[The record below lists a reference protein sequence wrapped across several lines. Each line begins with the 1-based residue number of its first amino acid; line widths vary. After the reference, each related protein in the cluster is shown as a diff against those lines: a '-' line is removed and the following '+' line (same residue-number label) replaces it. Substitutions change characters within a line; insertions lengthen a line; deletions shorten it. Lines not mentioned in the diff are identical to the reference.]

1 MSTTSSTATAFNSNS
16 NQHNIAT
23 FAGAVGSS
31 FGFLSVVALALCIS
45 IRCRRHRARVRENR
59 VREAFAEN
67 FTALDH
73 GEYGPDD
80 HEEGGI
86 DRQRGDGPVMV
97 QANPA
102 PFVPRYFPG
111 SLPASPPPYISEGG
125 DRVVAISPITT
136 SINRAGLPV
145 AVPSTLP
152 PMIALPTATLDL
164 QRTTTNNSSTSYA
177 DRPPPTPP
185 DEDVRFSLFGP
196 SGVREDR
203 NLNGGII
210 GPLPIDTPSHE
221 ESDPMLSVE
230 VDDEDEEENGPQAQA
245 QREADADSISSRT
258 FESSRSSRGSSL
270 DEPSGTT
277 PSSAYAAHSVPT
289 SSASSESVTPEMR
302 PKYDDA
308 AVSGTSPTLSTS
320 TSLPSFSAP
329 SSRLLSSPSFPDLA
343 AKPFFSS
350 GLSSLAY
357 PVLHPSRIPL
367 PPSIYG
373 TDVGSQE
380 SLERRDCRT

>member
-1 MSTTSSTATAFNSNS
+1 MSTTSSTAATFNSDS
-16 NQHNIAT
+16 NQHNVAT
-23 FAGAVGSS
+23 FAGAVGGS

-45 IRCRRHRARVRENR
+45 IRCRRRRARVRENR
-59 VREAFAEN
+59 AREAFAEN

-73 GEYGPDD
+73 GEYGPD
-80 HEEGGI
+80 EGGGTG
-86 DRQRGDGPVMV
+86 RQRGDGPVMV

-111 SLPASPPPYISEGG
+111 SLPASPPPYVSEGG
-125 DRVVAISPITT
+125 DRVVATSPIIT

-152 PMIALPTATLDL
+152 PMISLPTATLDL

-185 DEDVRFSLFGP
+185 DEDIRFSLFGSP
-196 SGVREDR
+196 GVREDR

-230 VDDEDEEENGPQAQA
+230 VDDEDDEDNGPPAQA
-245 QREADADSISSRT
+245 QRQADADSISSRT
-258 FESSRSSRGSSL
+258 LGSSLSSRSSSS

-277 PSSAYAAHSVPT
+277 PSSAYTPHSVPT
-289 SSASSESVTPEMR
+289 SDASSVSVTPEIR
-302 PKYDDA
+302 PKYDDTTA
-308 AVSGTSPTLSTS
+308 SGTFPTLSTS

-329 SSRLLSSPSFPDLA
+329 SSSRLLSSPSFPDLA
-343 AKPFFSS
+343 VKPFFS
-350 GLSSLAY
+350 GGISSLAY
-357 PVLHPSRIPL
+357 PVLHPSRMPL

-380 SLERRDCRT
+380 SLERRDSRT